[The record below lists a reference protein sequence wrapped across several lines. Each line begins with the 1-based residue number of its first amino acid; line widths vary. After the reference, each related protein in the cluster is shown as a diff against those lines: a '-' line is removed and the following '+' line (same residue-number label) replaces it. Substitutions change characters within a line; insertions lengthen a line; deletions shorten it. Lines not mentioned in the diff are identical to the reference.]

1 LRSALLENAMTGLP
15 TRAVFLFGLAA
26 LLGLACG
33 LAAPTGGAP
42 PVQDLSALDTQVA
55 LTVAA
60 ARAQFTATGQQQAT
74 QAAASETPA
83 PPTPIE
89 EPSHT
94 PEPTATQPPT
104 ATPTLTSEDPR
115 ASLGDPDWRDAF
127 NTEGNWT
134 LFDTADVRSQIK
146 DGRFL
151 YTMKKAQGPSS
162 WTISWPAVKDFY
174 LEATAITPA
183 ACAGKDRYGLMFRA
197 PDPNHGYIFSFSC
210 DGMYRLAKW
219 DGKDFDILIDWT
231 ADAAIL
237 AGPNQTNRI
246 GVRAVGHTFKLYA
259 NGVLLDEITD
269 GEYNDK
275 YKFGFNVGAEK
286 TDGFTVA
293 FDEIAYW
300 EIK

>member
-1 LRSALLENAMTGLP
+1 MTSLP
-15 TRAVFLFGLAA
+15 YRTLFLFGLAA

-33 LAAPTGGAP
+33 LAAPAAATP

-60 ARAQFTATGQQQAT
+60 ARVEFTATVQQQAT
-74 QAAASETPA
+74 EQAASQTPA
-83 PPTPIE
+83 PP
-89 EPSHT
+89 S
-94 PEPTATQPPT
+94 ATQAPTDTPQPTDTPPPT
-104 ATPTLTSEDPR
+104 ATATLANEDPR
-115 ASLGDPDWRDAF
+115 AALGDPDWRDPF
-127 NTEGNWT
+127 NAAGNWT
-134 LFDTADVRSQIK
+134 LFNTDDVRTEIK
-146 DGRFL
+146 DGKFL
-151 YTMKKAQGPSS
+151 YTMKTAQGPSS

-210 DGMYRLAKW
+210 DGMYRLATW

-246 GVRAVGHTFKLYA
+246 GVRAVGNTIRLYA

-269 GEYNDK
+269 SEYNDE